1 MGCVCSTPCKEPRQV
16 QESHRTPWV
25 QTRTG
30 ILLQSSYQ
38 LKGFFQTTSVDSVNL
53 VTNYISL
60 FILAARQLRAK
71 LTTSSNC
78 MRSFTICLVL
88 YCPYGWPLVCFPFV
102 LLSSHPIFILL
113 YLYCVGYI
121 LYPYILIYI
130 IYTYIIYIYVYKD
143 IRIKI
148 KMYVYKDICI

>member
-1 MGCVCSTPCKEPRQV
+1 MGCVCTTPCKEPRQG
-16 QESHRTPWV
+16 QESHRIPWV
-25 QTRTG
+25 QTRAG

-88 YCPYGWPLVCFPFV
+88 YCPYGWPLVCFPFFT
-102 LLSSHPIFILL
+102 SCFYPFIFIL
-113 YLYCVGYI
+113 CWIHTVS
-121 LYPYILIYI
+121 LYPYIHN
-130 IYTYIIYIYVYKD
+130 IYIYN
-143 IRIKI
+143 IH
-148 KMYVYKDICI
+148 ICI